1 MEHIREA
8 IERAKEGHLTDP
20 QSPRTMAGTGPL
32 LQQPQLLNAG
42 GANETLPEIE
52 EVRLNAVQLEDNRL
66 ISHDVADPRSKS
78 IDMLRTQVLQSMN
91 LNSWQLLGVTSP
103 TADCGKSVI
112 ATNLALSMARQSER
126 SVLLIDLDLQKPN
139 VARYLGLKRDRGILG
154 VLEGRIKL
162 MSAIRKARIYSHQFF
177 VLPCEASTS
186 RSSELIASRAMST
199 TLQEIKRDF
208 RSCTVII
215 DLPPLLPTDDVLSIL
230 PSIDCV
236 LLVAAAETSTVPE
249 VKECGKHLTTVPVV
263 RFVLNKV
270 TDKAAAYYTRYAD

>member
-8 IERAKEGHLTDP
+8 IERAKEGHVADP
-20 QSPRTMAGTGPL
+20 RSPGTMAGAGPL
-32 LQQPQLLNAG
+32 LQQPQLLNAD
-42 GANETLPEIE
+42 GANATRPEIE
-52 EVRLNAVQLEDNRL
+52 EVRLNAVQLEDSRL

-91 LNSWQLLGVTSP
+91 LNSWQFLGVTSP
-103 TADCGKSVI
+103 MPDCGKSVI
-112 ATNLALSMARQSER
+112 AINLALSMARQSER
-126 SVLLIDLDLQKPN
+126 SVLLVDLDFQKPS
-139 VARYLGLKRDRGILG
+139 VAKYLRLKRDRGILG
-154 VLEGRIKL
+154 VLEGRTKL
-162 MSAIRKARIYSHQFF
+162 LNATKKARIYSHQFF

-199 TLQEIKRDF
+199 ALQEIKRDF

-215 DLPPLLPTDDVLSIL
+215 DLPPLLPSDDVLSIL

-249 VKECGKHLTTVPVV
+249 VKECSKHLATVPVV

-270 TDKAAAYYTRYAD
+270 IDKAAPYYSRYPD